1 MTGLAQARA
10 ALSPTLRGSLY
21 YLGYWGI
28 VGVYAP
34 FINVHFLRLGLSGGE
49 IGLLS
54 SLLPLVTLLIA
65 PALSA
70 MADAR
75 GWRVPILAL
84 SVAGLAICLLLLGIP
99 RTFAGL
105 APLMALMA
113 LARSPIAPLG
123 DSLVARM
130 AARYQLDYGQLRM
143 WGSLGF
149 SLVAISCGALWERV
163 GFDMMFVLSGL
174 LFLPVVGAALLLD
187 EGHSQT
193 QRARSSIRDLGRDRT
208 LLALLLA
215 SFLVGA
221 SIGTD
226 IVFSGI
232 FMDDLGGS
240 ELLIGAVLG
249 VSAFSEL
256 PGMRYGGALARRLG
270 GPATLL
276 IAYGLLALGFGGMA
290 LATQP
295 WMLLGLALFKGLGFA
310 LYFVSNVRLMDERVP
325 ADRASTIQGL
335 NAASAWGLAPLLA
348 GPLNGVLY
356 DVMGP
361 RAVFAGCA
369 LLMILA
375 ALVIIVAIGGKRA
388 TS

>member
-1 MTGLAQARA
+1 
-10 ALSPTLRGSLY
+10 
-21 YLGYWGI
+21 
-28 VGVYAP
+28 
-34 FINVHFLRLGLSGGE
+34 
-49 IGLLS
+49 
-54 SLLPLVTLLIA
+54 
-65 PALSA
+65 
-70 MADAR
+70 
-75 GWRVPILAL
+75 
-84 SVAGLAICLLLLGIP
+84 
-99 RTFAGL
+99 
-105 APLMALMA
+105 MA